1 MRASELIKRLSARIE
16 VFGDQEV
23 AIRVLGEDENYPI
36 GSVFGDVDSG
46 KIIVSDMADFIGE
59 E

>member
-1 MRASELIKRLSARIE
+1 MRASELIERLKRRIE

-23 AIRVLGEDENYPI
+23 AVRVLGEDEDYPI
-36 GSVFGDVDSG
+36 GSVFGDVDSD
-46 KIIVSDMADFIGE
+46 KIIVSDMADCIGE